1 MRTYHFRF
9 FLFVYAL
16 YNFIFK
22 SLIFFQIILIIGE
35 FVEIGDEN
43 IKFHILESSIRFLLI
58 FLLIIIN
65 ILKYVSI
72 HYMFQNL
79 ELSKNNSMIRFG

>member
-1 MRTYHFRF
+1 MCQ
-9 FLFVYAL
+9 
-16 YNFIFK
+16 IF
-22 SLIFFQIILIIGE
+22 LIIGE

-72 HYMFQNL
+72 HYMVQNI
-79 ELSKNNSMIRFG
+79 ELSKNNSMIRFGLF